1 MSIKG
6 AIMWSRVSLAF
17 AILSAVLFL
26 LSLIGSAYK
35 KEAKEDTLGTITI
48 DGCEY
53 LTGGGLLAHKGDCMN
68 PIHWGHVI
76 RDTSWYWKVRASE
89 MDSNSAIHTQK

>member
-1 MSIKG
+1 MSTNIDT
-6 AIMWSRVSLAF
+6 IWSRIGFAF
-17 AILSAVLFL
+17 AGVSAVMFL
-26 LSLIGSAYK
+26 LLLIGSMHKKDPQDIAY
-35 KEAKEDTLGTITI
+35 GTITI

-89 MDSNSAIHTQK
+89 MDSNSAIHIQK

>member
-53 LTGGGLLAHKGDCMN
+53 LTGGGLLAHKGDCRN
-68 PIHWGHVI
+68 PIHWERVLS
-76 RDTSWYWKVRASE
+76 DTSWQGEVRPRE
-89 MDSNSAIHTQK
+89 MP